1 MIRKNLELEIPTD
14 DIFRN
19 DVLERKTVIENLSTL
34 VLNTYDPFVL
44 SIQGDWGSG
53 KTTFVKLW
61 KAYLEQTQDLPTI
74 YFSAWEDDF
83 SNEPLF
89 AIMGEINTFLKK
101 LIPEDAK
108 RTDGMKIDKFK
119 ETGSKVIRK
128 ALPAL
133 VKGATAGFLDIDK
146 GFEAALS
153 SISEAAGKELI
164 EHYEKEKA
172 IRDEFRDAL
181 SDVLDFLPK
190 GKPLII
196 FIDELD
202 RCRPLYAIELLER
215 IKHFFGVERVIFVL
229 SVDKEQLS
237 ESIKSQYGDIDA
249 ENYLRRFI
257 DLQFSLENP
266 NIDTFCDY
274 LDRKYNFDA
283 TIRAKEIT
291 VDVSKSDM
299 FHHLGMIKVLVKEF
313 GFSLREIEQF
323 FIKLDIVFKTMDQ
336 RLFSVH
342 FRLFVIFEIL
352 RMREYEMYKGIIKND
367 LDSKKEAKELFD
379 KKLRKY
385 VKEDYYH
392 RDVLLFATAVV
403 DAAGLTQE
411 QYTQLIKEKEK
422 EQEKISDQ
430 QSLEYQRLEF
440 YVTLLKN
447 APDHFNYTLNQQIST
462 VVKKLEFL
470 DSFKI

>member
-1 MIRKNLELEIPTD
+1 ME
-14 DIFRN
+14 
-19 DVLERKTVIENLSTL
+19 
-34 VLNTYDPFVL
+34 
-44 SIQGDWGSG
+44 
-53 KTTFVKLW
+53 
-61 KAYLEQTQDLPTI
+61 AYLEQTQDLPTI

-89 AIMGEINTFLKK
+89 AILGEINAFLKK
-101 LIPEDAK
+101 LVPEEVK

-133 VKGATAGFLDIDK
+133 LKGATAGFLDFDK

-215 IKHFFGVERVIFVL
+215 IKHFFGVERVIFIL

-237 ESIKSQYGDIDA
+237 ESIKSQYGDIDV

-257 DLQFSLENP
+257 DLQFSLETP
-266 NIDTFCDY
+266 NIDAFCDY
-274 LDRKYNFDA
+274 LDRKYDFDA
-283 TIRAKEIT
+283 TIRAKEIR

-299 FHHLGMIKVLVKEF
+299 FHHLSIIKILVKEF
-313 GFSLREIEQF
+313 GFSLREIEQL
-323 FIKLDIVFKTMDQ
+323 FIKLDIVFKTMQQ

-352 RMREYEMYKGIIKND
+352 RMKEYNLYHGIIKND
-367 LDSKKEAKELFD
+367 YASKKEVKALFN

-385 VKEDYYH
+385 AEENYY
-392 RDVLLFATAVV
+392 RDVLLFVTAVV

-411 QYTQLIKEKEK
+411 QCTQLIKEKEQ
-422 EQEKISDQ
+422 EQEKISNQ
-430 QSLEYQRLEF
+430 QSLEYLRLEF
-440 YVTLLKN
+440 YITLLKN
-447 APDHFNYTLNQQIST
+447 APDYFGYTLNQQIST

-470 DSFKI
+470 ESFSL

>member
-1 MIRKNLELEIPTD
+1 MIRKNFELEIPEE

-19 DVLERKTVIENLSTL
+19 DVLERKTVIENLSAL
-34 VLNTYDPFVL
+34 VLNTKDPFVL
-44 SIQGDWGSG
+44 SIQGNWGSG

-61 KAYLEQTQDLPTI
+61 KAYLEQTHALPSI

-89 AIMGEINTFLKK
+89 AILGEINSFLKK
-101 LIPEDAK
+101 LVPEDTK

-119 ETGSKVIRK
+119 EAGSKVIRK

-133 VKGATAGFLDIDK
+133 LKGATSGFLDFDK

-164 EHYEKEKA
+164 EHYEQGKA

-181 SDVLDFLPK
+181 SDVLDFLPEE
-190 GKPLII
+190 KPLII

-202 RCRPLYAIELLER
+202 RCRPLYGIELLER

-237 ESIKSQYGDIDA
+237 ESIKSQYGEIDT
-249 ENYLRRFI
+249 ENYLRRFV

-266 NIDTFCDY
+266 NTDAFCDY
-274 LDRKYNFDA
+274 LDRKYDFDA

-291 VDVSKSDM
+291 VDAPKSDT

-313 GFSLREIEQF
+313 NFSLREIEQL
-323 FIKLDIVFKTMDQ
+323 FIKLDIVFKTMEQ
-336 RLFSVH
+336 QLFAVH

-352 RMREYEMYKGIIKND
+352 RMREYKMYKGVIKND
-367 LDSKKEAKELFD
+367 LESKRKAKELFK

-385 VKEDYYH
+385 VREDYY
-392 RDVLLFATAVV
+392 RDVLLFVSTVI
-403 DAAGLTQE
+403 DAAGLTRE
-411 QYTQLIKEKEK
+411 QYLQLIKDK
-422 EQEKISDQ
+422 EQEKEKISDQ
-430 QSLEYQRLEF
+430 ESLEYQRMDFSL
-440 YVTLLKN
+440 TLLKN
-447 APDHFNYTLNQQIST
+447 TPDHFDYTLNKQIET
-462 VVKKLEFL
+462 VIKKLEFL